1 MRRTGRVIIVFF
13 LVFFCMA
20 GLWLFQSFRE
30 SRVVKTKKEYRNV
43 YITDVKQQ
51 KVEGIWRGQKKT
63 WQLRS
68 AVSKEKISCKS
79 SEKTGYDSRKNS
91 AYYG

>member
-1 MRRTGRVIIVFF
+1 MRRTGRVIVVFF

-51 KVEGIWRGQKKT
+51 KVEGIRT
-63 WQLRS
+63 
-68 AVSKEKISCKS
+68 
-79 SEKTGYDSRKNS
+79 
-91 AYYG
+91 